1 MLTRDSRR
9 GYGNP
14 KQGAVEIPAARDLCG
29 LSLSESFGDAGG
41 CRSAQPGKRTMN
53 SELKEVLEFSFVALS
68 SIFFIVDPLAAIPS
82 FLVMTAEDSEEKRR
96 RMARQ
101 AAWTCFVVLI
111 AFSIAGSLIFKVFGI
126 TLPAFKIAGGLIL
139 FLVAIDMLQ
148 ARRSG
153 TQEVTEERLEG
164 TQKEEVGVTPMGIP
178 MLAGPGAIST
188 VMVLMGQSRN
198 WWQAAPVLAAIAITA
213 LASYFVLAGANQ
225 VRRYL
230 GETGIRILMRLMGL
244 VLTAI
249 AVQFILNGFMD
260 LGTITPRLTR

>member
-1 MLTRDSRR
+1 
-9 GYGNP
+9 
-14 KQGAVEIPAARDLCG
+14 
-29 LSLSESFGDAGG
+29 
-41 CRSAQPGKRTMN
+41 MN
-53 SELKEVLEFSFVALS
+53 AELKEVLEFSFVSLS
-68 SIFFIVDPLAAIPS
+68 SVFFIVDPLAAIPS
-82 FLVMTAEDSEEKRR
+82 FLVMTAEDSDAKRR

-101 AAWTCFVVLI
+101 AAWTCYLVLT

-126 TLPAFKIAGGLIL
+126 TLPAFKIAGGLVL
-139 FLVAIDMLQ
+139 SVVAFDMLQ

-164 TQKEEVGVTPMGIP
+164 TQKEDVGVTPMGIP

-198 WWQAAPVLAAIAITA
+198 WWQVAPVFAAIAITA
-213 LASYFVLAGANQ
+213 LASYYILAGANQ

-249 AVQFILNGFMD
+249 AVQFVINGLVD
-260 LGTITPRLTR
+260 LGTFTRR

>member
-1 MLTRDSRR
+1 M
-9 GYGNP
+9 N
-14 KQGAVEIPAARDLCG
+14 ADLKDI
-29 LSLSESFGDAGG
+29 L
-41 CRSAQPGKRTMN
+41 Q
-53 SELKEVLEFSFVALS
+53 FSFVSLS

-82 FLVMTAEDSEEKRR
+82 FLVMTAEDSDSKRR
-96 RMARQ
+96 RMAKQ
-101 AAWTCFVVLI
+101 SAWTVFLVLTI
-111 AFSIAGSLIFKVFGI
+111 FSLAGTLIFKIFGI

-164 TQKEEVGVTPMGIP
+164 ASKEEVGVTPMGIP

-198 WWQAAPVLAAIAITA
+198 WWQAIPVFAAIGITA
-213 LASYFVLAGANQ
+213 IASYYILAGANR
-225 VRRYL
+225 VRGIL

-249 AVQFILNGFMD
+249 AVQFVLNGFMD
-260 LGTITPRLTR
+260 FRILISRSGG

>member
-1 MLTRDSRR
+1 M
-9 GYGNP
+9 YMNVHV
-14 KQGAVEIPAARDLCG
+14 KEI
-29 LSLSESFGDAGG
+29 
-41 CRSAQPGKRTMN
+41 
-53 SELKEVLEFSFVALS
+53 LEFSLVALS

-82 FLVMTAEDSEEKRR
+82 FLVMTADDSEQKRR

-101 AAWTCFVVLI
+101 SAWTCYLVLTV
-111 AFSIAGSLIFKVFGI
+111 FSFAGSLIFKAFSI
-126 TLPAFKIAGGLIL
+126 TLPAFKIAGGIIL

-164 TQKEEVGVTPMGIP
+164 AEKEEIGVTPMGIP

-198 WWQAAPVLAAIAITA
+198 WWQVVPVFAAIAATA
-213 LASYFVLAGANQ
+213 LASYYILAGANR
-225 VRRYL
+225 VRKFL

-244 VLTAI
+244 VLTAL
-249 AVQFILNGFMD
+249 AVQFVLNGLTD
-260 LGTITPRLTR
+260 LKIIAR